1 MSELSAIPANL
12 SNNFTIDTVVV
23 AAGVGKRFGSQMP
36 KQYAHIS
43 GQTVLQ
49 HSIAALSKV
58 HQLSTCYLV
67 VSEEDTIAKTLGF
80 SMPIEWV
87 IGGKERMN
95 SVFNAVKTIWQQ
107 YQNPLSDKTSNDK
120 AFNDKAFSEKASHH
134 AYDNHWVLIHDAARP
149 CVNPSDIEKLITQT
163 MQQFSQ
169 QSHRQSQ
176 QKQGQE
182 SAGGLLAVPVR
193 DTVKQIIHAQD
204 KVLAQKTLDRS
215 QLWLAQTPQI
225 FPLATLYDYLTQAIE
240 QTIAFTDEASLFEH
254 FGKQPLLV
262 EGSHSNIKLTFPED
276 LQFAQVYLA
285 KP

>member
-1 MSELSAIPANL
+1 MSELNAIAANL
-12 SNNFTIDTVVV
+12 SNNLTIDTVVV

-36 KQYAHIS
+36 KQYTHIGS
-43 GQTVLQ
+43 QTVLQ
-49 HSIAALSKV
+49 HTIAALSKV
-58 HQLSTCYLV
+58 HQLSSCYLV
-67 VSEEDTIAKTLGF
+67 TSEEDTIAKTLNF

-95 SVFNAVKTIWQQ
+95 SVFNAVQTIWQQ
-107 YQNPLSDKTSNDK
+107 YQNPLSDK

-163 MQQFSQ
+163 TQQFLQ
-169 QSHRQSQ
+169 QSHQQSQ
-176 QKQGQE
+176 QEHGQE

-204 KVLAQKTLDRS
+204 QVLAQKTLDRS

>member
-1 MSELSAIPANL
+1 MSELNAIAANL
-12 SNNFTIDTVVV
+12 SNNLTIDTVVV

-36 KQYAHIS
+36 KQYTHIG

-58 HQLSTCYLV
+58 QQLSNCYLV
-67 VSEEDTIAKTLGF
+67 ISEEDTIAKTLGF

-95 SVFNAVKTIWQQ
+95 SVFNAVQTIWQK
-107 YQNPLSDKTSNDK
+107 YQNPLSNKTFNEQ
-120 AFNDKAFSEKASHH
+120 AFNDKAFSEKASNH

-149 CVNPSDIEKLITQT
+149 CVNPSDIEKLITHT
-163 MQQFSQ
+163 TQQFLQ
-169 QSHRQSQ
+169 QSHQQSQ
-176 QKQGQE
+176 QKHGQE
-182 SAGGLLAVPVR
+182 SAGSLLAVPVR

-285 KP
+285 KS

>member
-1 MSELSAIPANL
+1 MSEFNAIAANL
-12 SNNFTIDTVVV
+12 SNNLTIDVVVV

-36 KQYAHIS
+36 KQYTHIGS
-43 GQTVLQ
+43 QTVLQ

-58 HQLSTCYLV
+58 HQLSSCYLV
-67 VSEEDTIAKTLGF
+67 ISEEDTIAKTLGF

-95 SVFNAVKTIWQQ
+95 SVFNAVQTIWQQ
-107 YQNPLSDKTSNDK
+107 YQNPLSDK
-120 AFNDKAFSEKASHH
+120 AFSDKDSHH

-262 EGSHSNIKLTFPED
+262 EGSHSNIKLTFSED

-285 KP
+285 QF

>member
-1 MSELSAIPANL
+1 MSELNAITANL
-12 SNNFTIDTVVV
+12 SNNFTIDAVAV

-36 KQYAHIS
+36 KQYTHIG

-67 VSEEDTIAKTLGF
+67 ISEEDTIAKTLSF
-80 SMPIEWV
+80 SMPIKWV
-87 IGGKERMN
+87 VGGKERMN

-107 YQNPLSDKTSNDK
+107 YQNPLRDK
-120 AFNDKAFSEKASHH
+120 AFNDKAFSDNDSHH

-163 MQQFSQ
+163 TQQFLQQLPQ
-169 QSHRQSQ
+169 QS
-176 QKQGQE
+176 QKEHVQE
-182 SAGGLLAVPVR
+182 SAGGLLAIPVR
-193 DTVKQIIHAQD
+193 DTVKQITHAQD

-225 FPLATLYDYLTQAIE
+225 FPLATLYDYLSQAIE

-285 KP
+285 QS

>member
-1 MSELSAIPANL
+1 MSELNAIPANL
-12 SNNFTIDTVVV
+12 SNNLTIDTVVV

-36 KQYAHIS
+36 KQYTHIGS
-43 GQTVLQ
+43 QTVLQ

-58 HQLSTCYLV
+58 QQLSTCYLV
-67 VSEEDTIAKTLGF
+67 ISEEDTIAKTLGF

-107 YQNPLSDKTSNDK
+107 YQNPLSDK
-120 AFNDKAFSEKASHH
+120 AFSDKDSHH

-149 CVNPSDIEKLITQT
+149 CINPSDIEKLITHT
-163 MQQFSQ
+163 TQQFLQ
-169 QSHRQSQ
+169 QSPQQSQ
-176 QKQGQE
+176 QEQE

-193 DTVKQIIHAQD
+193 DTVKHIIHAQD
-204 KVLAQKTLDRS
+204 KVLSQKTLDRS

>member
-1 MSELSAIPANL
+1 MSELNAIAANL

-36 KQYAHIS
+36 KQYTHIG

-58 HQLSTCYLV
+58 YQLSTCYLV
-67 VSEEDTIAKTLGF
+67 ISEEDTIAKTLGF
-80 SMPIEWV
+80 SMPIE
-87 IGGKERMN
+87 ERMN
-95 SVFNAVKTIWQQ
+95 SVFNAVQTIWQQ
-107 YQNPLSDKTSNDK
+107 YQNPLSDK
-120 AFNDKAFSEKASHH
+120 AFSDKNSHH

-163 MQQFSQ
+163 TQQFLQ
-169 QSHRQSQ
+169 QSQ

-193 DTVKQIIHAQD
+193 DTVKQIIHSQD
-204 KVLAQKTLDRS
+204 QVLSQKTLDRS

>member
-1 MSELSAIPANL
+1 MSELNTIAANL
-12 SNNFTIDTVVV
+12 SNNLTIDTVVV

-36 KQYAHIS
+36 KQYTHIGS
-43 GQTVLQ
+43 QTVLQ
-49 HSIAALSKV
+49 HTIAALSKV
-58 HQLSTCYLV
+58 QQLSTCYLV

-95 SVFNAVKTIWQQ
+95 SVFNAVQAIWRQ
-107 YQNPLSDKTSNDK
+107 YQNPFRDKT
-120 AFNDKAFSEKASHH
+120 FNDKAFSDKALSDKNSHH

-163 MQQFSQ
+163 TQQFLQ
-169 QSHRQSQ
+169 QSQ
-176 QKQGQE
+176 QGQE

-193 DTVKQIIHAQD
+193 DTVKHIIHSQD

-225 FPLATLYDYLTQAIE
+225 FPLATLYDYLSQAIE

>member
-1 MSELSAIPANL
+1 MSELNAIAANL
-12 SNNFTIDTVVV
+12 SNNFTIDAVVV

-36 KQYAHIS
+36 KQYTHIGS
-43 GQTVLQ
+43 QTVLQ

-58 HQLSTCYLV
+58 QQLSTCYLV
-67 VSEEDTIAKTLGF
+67 ISEEDAIAKTLGF

-95 SVFNAVKTIWQQ
+95 SVFNAVQTIWQK
-107 YQNPLSDKTSNDK
+107 YQNPLSDKTFKDH

-134 AYDNHWVLIHDAARP
+134 TYDNHWVLIHDAARP

-163 MQQFSQ
+163 TQQFSQ
-169 QSHRQSQ
+169 QSHQ
-176 QKQGQE
+176 QLQQEQKQE

-193 DTVKQIIHAQD
+193 DTVKQIIHSQD

-225 FPLATLYDYLTQAIE
+225 FPLATLYDYLSQAIE

>member
-1 MSELSAIPANL
+1 MSELNAIPANL

-23 AAGVGKRFGSQMP
+23 AAGVGKRFGNQMP
-36 KQYAHIS
+36 KQYTHIGS
-43 GQTVLQ
+43 QTVLQ

-58 HQLSTCYLV
+58 HQLSSCYLV
-67 VSEEDTIAKTLGF
+67 ISEEDTIAKTLNF

-107 YQNPLSDKTSNDK
+107 YQNPLSDK
-120 AFNDKAFSEKASHH
+120 AFSDKDSHH

-163 MQQFSQ
+163 TQQFSQ
-169 QSHRQSQ
+169 QSHQQSQ
-176 QKQGQE
+176 QERAQE

-225 FPLATLYDYLTQAIE
+225 FPLATLYDYLIQAIE

>member
-12 SNNFTIDTVVV
+12 SNNLTIDTVVV

-36 KQYAHIS
+36 KQYTHIG

-58 HQLSTCYLV
+58 HQLNTCYLV

-95 SVFNAVKTIWQQ
+95 SVFNAVQTIWQQ

-163 MQQFSQ
+163 TQQFSQ
-169 QSHRQSQ
+169 QSHQQSQ
-176 QKQGQE
+176 QERAQE
-182 SAGGLLAVPVR
+182 SAGGLLAIPVR

>member
-1 MSELSAIPANL
+1 MSEFNAIAANL

-36 KQYAHIS
+36 KQYTHIG

-67 VSEEDTIAKTLGF
+67 ISEEDTIAKTLSF
-80 SMPIEWV
+80 SMPIKWV
-87 IGGKERMN
+87 VGGKERMN
-95 SVFNAVKTIWQQ
+95 SVFNAVQTIWQQ
-107 YQNPLSDKTSNDK
+107 YQNPLSDK
-120 AFNDKAFSEKASHH
+120 AFSDKDSHH

-169 QSHRQSQ
+169 QSHQQSQ
-176 QKQGQE
+176 QERAQE

-204 KVLAQKTLDRS
+204 QVLSQKTLDRS

>member
-1 MSELSAIPANL
+1 MSELSTIPANL

-36 KQYAHIS
+36 KQYTHIS

-67 VSEEDTIAKTLGF
+67 VSEEDTIAKTLNF

-163 MQQFSQ
+163 TQQFLQ
-169 QSHRQSQ
+169 QSHQQSQ
-176 QKQGQE
+176 QEHGQE

-193 DTVKQIIHAQD
+193 DTVKQIIHSQD
-204 KVLAQKTLDRS
+204 QVLAQKTLDRS

>member
-1 MSELSAIPANL
+1 MSELNAIAANL
-12 SNNFTIDTVVV
+12 SNNLTIDTVVV

-36 KQYAHIS
+36 KQYTHIG

-67 VSEEDTIAKTLGF
+67 ISEEDTIAKTLGF

-95 SVFNAVKTIWQQ
+95 SVFNAVQTIWQQ
-107 YQNPLSDKTSNDK
+107 YQNPLSDK

-163 MQQFSQ
+163 TQQFLQ
-169 QSHRQSQ
+169 QSHQQSQ
-176 QKQGQE
+176 QEHGQE

>member
-1 MSELSAIPANL
+1 MSELNAIAANL
-12 SNNFTIDTVVV
+12 SNNLTINTVVV

-36 KQYAHIS
+36 KQYTHID

-49 HSIAALSKV
+49 HTIAALSKV
-58 HQLSTCYLV
+58 QQLSTCYLV
-67 VSEEDTIAKTLGF
+67 ISEEDTIAKTLGF

-95 SVFNAVKTIWQQ
+95 SVFNAVQAIWQQ
-107 YQNPLSDKTSNDK
+107 YQTP
-120 AFNDKAFSEKASHH
+120 FSEKAFSDNDSHH
-134 AYDNHWVLIHDAARP
+134 TYDNHWVLIHDAARP

-163 MQQFSQ
+163 TQQFLQ
-169 QSHRQSQ
+169 QSHQQSQ
-176 QKQGQE
+176 QEQE

-193 DTVKQIIHAQD
+193 DTVKQIIPAQD
-204 KVLAQKTLDRS
+204 QVLAQKTLDRS

>member
-1 MSELSAIPANL
+1 MSELNAITANL
-12 SNNFTIDTVVV
+12 SNNFTIDAVAV

-36 KQYAHIS
+36 KQYTHIG

-67 VSEEDTIAKTLGF
+67 ISEEDTIAKTLGF
-80 SMPIEWV
+80 SMPIKWV
-87 IGGKERMN
+87 VGGKERMN

-107 YQNPLSDKTSNDK
+107 YQTPFS
-120 AFNDKAFSEKASHH
+120 DKAFSEKASHH

-163 MQQFSQ
+163 TQQFSQ
-169 QSHRQSQ
+169 Q
-176 QKQGQE
+176 

-193 DTVKQIIHAQD
+193 DTVKQITHAQD

-285 KP
+285 KS

>member
-1 MSELSAIPANL
+1 MSELNAITANL
-12 SNNFTIDTVVV
+12 SNNFTIDAVVV

-36 KQYAHIS
+36 KQYTHIG

-95 SVFNAVKTIWQQ
+95 SVFNAVQTIWRQ

-163 MQQFSQ
+163 TQQFSQ
-169 QSHRQSQ
+169 QSHQQSQ
-176 QKQGQE
+176 QERAQE
-182 SAGGLLAVPVR
+182 SAGGLLAIPVR

>member
-1 MSELSAIPANL
+1 MSEFNAIAANL

-36 KQYAHIS
+36 KQYTHIG

-58 HQLSTCYLV
+58 QQLSTCYLV
-67 VSEEDTIAKTLGF
+67 ISEEDTIAKTLGF

-95 SVFNAVKTIWQQ
+95 SVFNAVQTIWQQ
-107 YQNPLSDKTSNDK
+107 YQNPLR
-120 AFNDKAFSEKASHH
+120 DKAFSEKASHH
-134 AYDNHWVLIHDAARP
+134 TYDNHWVLIHDAARP

-163 MQQFSQ
+163 TQQFLQ
-169 QSHRQSQ
+169 Q
-176 QKQGQE
+176 

-193 DTVKQIIHAQD
+193 DTVKQIIHVQD

-225 FPLATLYDYLTQAIE
+225 FPLATLYDYLIQAIE

-285 KP
+285 KS

>member
-1 MSELSAIPANL
+1 MSELNAIPANL

-23 AAGVGKRFGSQMP
+23 AAGVGKRFGNQMP

-58 HQLSTCYLV
+58 HQLSSCYLV
-67 VSEEDTIAKTLGF
+67 ISEEDTIAKTLNF

-95 SVFNAVKTIWQQ
+95 SVFNAVQTIWQQ
-107 YQNPLSDKTSNDK
+107 YQNPLSDKTFNDQAFSDK
-120 AFNDKAFSEKASHH
+120 AFNEKASHH

-163 MQQFSQ
+163 TQQFLQ
-169 QSHRQSQ
+169 QLQ
-176 QKQGQE
+176 QEQKQE

-240 QTIAFTDEASLFEH
+240 QMIAFTDEASLFEH

>member
-1 MSELSAIPANL
+1 MSELNAIATNL

-36 KQYAHIS
+36 KQYTHIG

-58 HQLSTCYLV
+58 QQLNNCYLV
-67 VSEEDTIAKTLGF
+67 ISEEDTIAKTLGF

-107 YQNPLSDKTSNDK
+107 YQNPLSDK
-120 AFNDKAFSEKASHH
+120 AFSDKDSHH

-163 MQQFSQ
+163 TQQFSQ
-169 QSHRQSQ
+169 QSHQQSQ
-176 QKQGQE
+176 QERAQE
-182 SAGGLLAVPVR
+182 SAGGLLAIPVR

>member
-1 MSELSAIPANL
+1 MSEFNAIAANL

-36 KQYAHIS
+36 KQYTHIG

-58 HQLSTCYLV
+58 HQLNNCYLV
-67 VSEEDTIAKTLGF
+67 ISEEDTIAKTLNF

-95 SVFNAVKTIWQQ
+95 SVFNAVQTIWQQ
-107 YQNPLSDKTSNDK
+107 YQNPLRDK
-120 AFNDKAFSEKASHH
+120 AFNEKTFSDKNSHH

-163 MQQFSQ
+163 TQQFLQ
-169 QSHRQSQ
+169 QSHQQSQ
-176 QKQGQE
+176 QQQE

-204 KVLAQKTLDRS
+204 QVLSQETLDRS

-225 FPLATLYDYLTQAIE
+225 FPLATLYDYLSQAIE

-262 EGSHSNIKLTFPED
+262 EGSHSNIKLT
-276 LQFAQVYLA
+276 LSLIHI
-285 KP
+285 

>member
-1 MSELSAIPANL
+1 MSELNAIAANL

-36 KQYAHIS
+36 KQYTHIG

-58 HQLSTCYLV
+58 HQLNTCYLV

-95 SVFNAVKTIWQQ
+95 SVFNAVQTIWQQ
-107 YQNPLSDKTSNDK
+107 YQNPLSDKTFNDH
-120 AFNDKAFSEKASHH
+120 AFNDKAFSDKDSHH

-163 MQQFSQ
+163 TQQFLQ
-169 QSHRQSQ
+169 QSPQQSQ
-176 QKQGQE
+176 QEQE

-225 FPLATLYDYLTQAIE
+225 FPLATLYDYLIQAIE

-285 KP
+285 KS

>member
-1 MSELSAIPANL
+1 MSDLNAIATNL
-12 SNNFTIDTVVV
+12 SNNLTIDTVVV

-36 KQYAHIS
+36 KQYTHIGS
-43 GQTVLQ
+43 QTVLQ

-58 HQLSTCYLV
+58 QQLNNCYLV
-67 VSEEDTIAKTLGF
+67 ISEEDTIAKTLNF

-95 SVFNAVKTIWQQ
+95 SVFNAVQTIWQQ
-107 YQNPLSDKTSNDK
+107 YQNPLSDKT
-120 AFNDKAFSEKASHH
+120 FNDKAFSDKDSHH

-163 MQQFSQ
+163 TQQFLQ
-169 QSHRQSQ
+169 QSPQQSQ
-176 QKQGQE
+176 QEQGQE

-204 KVLAQKTLDRS
+204 QVLSQETLDRS

-225 FPLATLYDYLTQAIE
+225 FPLATLYDYLSQAIE

>member
-1 MSELSAIPANL
+1 MSELNAIAANL
-12 SNNFTIDTVVV
+12 SSNLTIDALVV

-36 KQYAHIS
+36 KQYTHIS

-58 HQLSTCYLV
+58 QQLNNCYLV
-67 VSEEDTIAKTLGF
+67 ISEEDTIAKTLGF

-95 SVFNAVKTIWQQ
+95 SVFNAVQAIWQQ
-107 YQNPLSDKTSNDK
+107 YQNPLSDKVSNDK
-120 AFNDKAFSEKASHH
+120 AFNDKAFSENASHH

-163 MQQFSQ
+163 TQQFSQ
-169 QSHRQSQ
+169 QSHQ
-176 QKQGQE
+176 QLQQEQKQE

-193 DTVKQIIHAQD
+193 DTVKQIIHSQD

>member
-1 MSELSAIPANL
+1 MSELSTIPANL

-95 SVFNAVKTIWQQ
+95 SVFNAVQTIWQN
-107 YQNPLSDKTSNDK
+107 YQNPRCYLDC
-120 AFNDKAFSEKASHH
+120 HPRH
-134 AYDNHWVLIHDAARP
+134 DNHWVLIHDAARP

-163 MQQFSQ
+163 TQQFLQ
-169 QSHRQSQ
+169 QSHQQSQ
-176 QKQGQE
+176 QEQE

-193 DTVKQIIHAQD
+193 DTVKQIIPAQD
-204 KVLAQKTLDRS
+204 QVLAQKTLDRS

>member
-1 MSELSAIPANL
+1 MSELNAIPANL

-23 AAGVGKRFGSQMP
+23 AAGVGKRFGSEMP
-36 KQYAHIS
+36 KQYTHIG

-49 HSIAALSKV
+49 HTIAALSKV

-67 VSEEDTIAKTLGF
+67 ISEEDTIAKTLGF

-95 SVFNAVKTIWQQ
+95 SVFNAVQTIWQQ
-107 YQNPLSDKTSNDK
+107 YQAPFS
-120 AFNDKAFSEKASHH
+120 DKAFSDKDSHH

-163 MQQFSQ
+163 TQQFLQ
-169 QSHRQSQ
+169 QSHQ
-176 QKQGQE
+176 QLQQEQGQE

-193 DTVKQIIHAQD
+193 DTVKQIIHSQD

-285 KP
+285 KS

>member
-1 MSELSAIPANL
+1 MSELNAIAANL
-12 SNNFTIDTVVV
+12 SNNLTIDTVVV

-36 KQYAHIS
+36 KQYTHIG

-58 HQLSTCYLV
+58 QQLSTCYLV
-67 VSEEDTIAKTLGF
+67 ISEEDAIAKTLGF

-95 SVFNAVKTIWQQ
+95 SVFNAVQTIWQQ
-107 YQNPLSDKTSNDK
+107 YQNPLSDKTFKDH

-163 MQQFSQ
+163 TQQFLQ
-169 QSHRQSQ
+169 QSYQQSQ
-176 QKQGQE
+176 QQQE

-225 FPLATLYDYLTQAIE
+225 FPLATLYDYLSQAIE

>member
-36 KQYAHIS
+36 KQYTHIG

-67 VSEEDTIAKTLGF
+67 ISEEDTIAKTLSF
-80 SMPIEWV
+80 SMPIKWV
-87 IGGKERMN
+87 VGGKERMN

-107 YQNPLSDKTSNDK
+107 YQNPLSDK
-120 AFNDKAFSEKASHH
+120 AFSDKDSHH

-163 MQQFSQ
+163 TQQFSQ
-169 QSHRQSQ
+169 QSHQQSQ
-176 QKQGQE
+176 QERAQE
-182 SAGGLLAVPVR
+182 SAGGLLAIPVR

>member
-1 MSELSAIPANL
+1 MSELNAIAANL

-36 KQYAHIS
+36 KQYTHIG

-58 HQLSTCYLV
+58 QQLSTCYLV
-67 VSEEDTIAKTLGF
+67 VSEEDMIAKTLGF

-107 YQNPLSDKTSNDK
+107 YQNPLSDKTFNDH
-120 AFNDKAFSEKASHH
+120 AFNDKAFSDKDSHH

-163 MQQFSQ
+163 TQQFLQ
-169 QSHRQSQ
+169 QSQ
-176 QKQGQE
+176 QEQKQD

>member
-1 MSELSAIPANL
+1 MSELNAITANL

-36 KQYAHIS
+36 KQYTHIGS
-43 GQTVLQ
+43 QTVLQ

-58 HQLSTCYLV
+58 QQLSNCYLV
-67 VSEEDTIAKTLGF
+67 ISEEDTIAKTLGF

-95 SVFNAVKTIWQQ
+95 SVFNAVQTIWQQ
-107 YQNPLSDKTSNDK
+107 YQNPFNDK
-120 AFNDKAFSEKASHH
+120 AFNDKAFSDKNSHH

-163 MQQFSQ
+163 TQQFSQ
-169 QSHRQSQ
+169 QSQ
-176 QKQGQE
+176 QEQE

-193 DTVKQIIHAQD
+193 DTVKQIIHSQD

-285 KP
+285 QS

>member
-1 MSELSAIPANL
+1 MSELNAIAANL
-12 SNNFTIDTVVV
+12 SNNLTIDTVVV

-36 KQYAHIS
+36 KQYTHID

-49 HSIAALSKV
+49 HTIAALSKV
-58 HQLSTCYLV
+58 QQLSTCYLV
-67 VSEEDTIAKTLGF
+67 ISEEDTIAKTLGF

-95 SVFNAVKTIWQQ
+95 SVFNAVQAIWQQ
-107 YQNPLSDKTSNDK
+107 YQTP
-120 AFNDKAFSEKASHH
+120 FSEKAFSDNDSHH
-134 AYDNHWVLIHDAARP
+134 TYDNHWVLIHDAARP

-163 MQQFSQ
+163 TQQFSQ
-169 QSHRQSQ
+169 Q
-176 QKQGQE
+176 

-193 DTVKQIIHAQD
+193 DTVKQIIHSQD
-204 KVLAQKTLDRS
+204 QVLAQKTLDRS

-225 FPLATLYDYLTQAIE
+225 FPLATLYDYLIQAIE

-285 KP
+285 KS

>member
-1 MSELSAIPANL
+1 MSELSTIPANL
-12 SNNFTIDTVVV
+12 SNNLTIDVVVV

-36 KQYAHIS
+36 KQYTHIG

-58 HQLSTCYLV
+58 QQLNNCYLV
-67 VSEEDTIAKTLGF
+67 ISEEDTIAKTLGF

-87 IGGKERMN
+87 VGGKERMN
-95 SVFNAVKTIWQQ
+95 SVFNAVQTIWQQ
-107 YQNPLSDKTSNDK
+107 YQNPFNDK
-120 AFNDKAFSEKASHH
+120 AFNDKAFSDKDSHH

-163 MQQFSQ
+163 TQQFLQ
-169 QSHRQSQ
+169 QSPQQSQ
-176 QKQGQE
+176 QKQQ

-193 DTVKQIIHAQD
+193 DTVKQIIHSQD
-204 KVLAQKTLDRS
+204 QVLSQKTLDRS

>member
-1 MSELSAIPANL
+1 MSELSTIPANL

-36 KQYAHIS
+36 KQYTHIS

-67 VSEEDTIAKTLGF
+67 VSEEDTIAKTLNF

-163 MQQFSQ
+163 TQQFSQ
-169 QSHRQSQ
+169 QSHQQSQ
-176 QKQGQE
+176 QERAQE
-182 SAGGLLAVPVR
+182 SAGGLLAIPVR

-204 KVLAQKTLDRS
+204 KVLSQKTLDRS

-225 FPLATLYDYLTQAIE
+225 FPLATLYDYLSQAIE

>member
-1 MSELSAIPANL
+1 MSELNAIAANL

-36 KQYAHIS
+36 KQYTHIG

-58 HQLSTCYLV
+58 QQLNNCYLV
-67 VSEEDTIAKTLGF
+67 ISEEDTIAKTLGF

-107 YQNPLSDKTSNDK
+107 YQNPLSDK
-120 AFNDKAFSEKASHH
+120 AFSDKDSHH

-163 MQQFSQ
+163 TQQFSQ
-169 QSHRQSQ
+169 QSHQQSQ
-176 QKQGQE
+176 QERAQE

>member
-1 MSELSAIPANL
+1 MSELNAIPANL
-12 SNNFTIDTVVV
+12 SSNLTIDTVVV

-36 KQYAHIS
+36 KQYTHIGS
-43 GQTVLQ
+43 QTVLQ
-49 HSIAALSKV
+49 HTIAALSKV
-58 HQLSTCYLV
+58 QQLSSCYLV
-67 VSEEDTIAKTLGF
+67 ISEEDTIAKTLNF
-80 SMPIEWV
+80 SMPIKWV

-95 SVFNAVKTIWQQ
+95 SVFNAVQTIWQQ
-107 YQNPLSDKTSNDK
+107 YQNPLSDKTFNDQAFSDK
-120 AFNDKAFSEKASHH
+120 AFNEKASHH

-163 MQQFSQ
+163 TQQFLQ
-169 QSHRQSQ
+169 QLQ
-176 QKQGQE
+176 QEQKQE

-240 QTIAFTDEASLFEH
+240 QMIAFTDEASLFEH

>member
-1 MSELSAIPANL
+1 MSEFNAIAANL
-12 SNNFTIDTVVV
+12 SNNLTIDTVVV

-36 KQYAHIS
+36 KQYTHIG

-67 VSEEDTIAKTLGF
+67 ISEEDAIAKTLGF

-163 MQQFSQ
+163 TQQFSQ
-169 QSHRQSQ
+169 QSHQQSQ
-176 QKQGQE
+176 QERAQE
-182 SAGGLLAVPVR
+182 SAGGLLAIPVR

>member
-1 MSELSAIPANL
+1 MSEFNAIAANL
-12 SNNFTIDTVVV
+12 SNNLTIDVVVV

-36 KQYAHIS
+36 KQYTHIGS
-43 GQTVLQ
+43 QTVLQ

-58 HQLSTCYLV
+58 HQLSSCYLV
-67 VSEEDTIAKTLGF
+67 ISEEDTIAKTLGF

-95 SVFNAVKTIWQQ
+95 SVFNAVQTIWQQ
-107 YQNPLSDKTSNDK
+107 YQNPLSDK
-120 AFNDKAFSEKASHH
+120 AFSDKDSHH

-163 MQQFSQ
+163 TQQFSQ
-169 QSHRQSQ
+169 QSHQQSQ
-176 QKQGQE
+176 QERAQE
-182 SAGGLLAVPVR
+182 SAGGLLAIPVR

-204 KVLAQKTLDRS
+204 KVLSQKTLDRS

-225 FPLATLYDYLTQAIE
+225 FPLATLYDYLSQAIE

>member
-1 MSELSAIPANL
+1 MSELNAIPANL
-12 SNNFTIDTVVV
+12 SNNLTIDTVVV

-36 KQYAHIS
+36 KQYTHIGS
-43 GQTVLQ
+43 QTVLQ

-58 HQLSTCYLV
+58 HQLSSCYLV
-67 VSEEDTIAKTLGF
+67 TSEEDTIAKTLGF

-163 MQQFSQ
+163 TQQFSQ
-169 QSHRQSQ
+169 QSHQQSQ
-176 QKQGQE
+176 QERAQE
-182 SAGGLLAVPVR
+182 SAGGLLAIPVR

>member
-1 MSELSAIPANL
+1 MSELNAIAANL
-12 SNNFTIDTVVV
+12 SNNLTIDTVVV

-36 KQYAHIS
+36 KQYTHIG

-58 HQLSTCYLV
+58 QQLSNCYLV
-67 VSEEDTIAKTLGF
+67 ISEEDTIAKTLGF

-95 SVFNAVKTIWQQ
+95 SVFNAVQTIWQK
-107 YQNPLSDKTSNDK
+107 YQNPLSNKTFNEQS
-120 AFNDKAFSEKASHH
+120 FNDKAFSEKASNH

-163 MQQFSQ
+163 TQQFSQ
-169 QSHRQSQ
+169 QSHQQSQ
-176 QKQGQE
+176 QKHGQE
-182 SAGGLLAVPVR
+182 SAGSLLAVPVR

-254 FGKQPLLV
+254 FGEQPLLV

-285 KP
+285 KS